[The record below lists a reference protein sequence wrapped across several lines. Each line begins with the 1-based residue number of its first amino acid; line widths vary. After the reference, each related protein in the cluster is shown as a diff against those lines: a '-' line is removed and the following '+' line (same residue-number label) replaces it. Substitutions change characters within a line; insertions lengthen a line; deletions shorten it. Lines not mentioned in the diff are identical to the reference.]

1 VKKII
6 SILLALGLV
15 LGLTV
20 MAVPT
25 AAQPPCATV
34 TGTAPFCA
42 SATDTYNITFTSAV
56 TLLSGNDK
64 LSVEF
69 GAGTTFGTFVLGD
82 VKVKVNADAAVSVPL
97 ASIEA
102 AAPGLKFLLPIGVN
116 IAPGDTV
123 SVAIAKVINPATAGT
138 YSLCLDYQLVCCD
151 AVVFCC
157 VDYIVAPAI
166 SEYDFS
172 FDFSPTYPGLK
183 AGYVPPM
190 KACGQNDSG
199 QDPVTGFNTTEI
211 GGVFYDQFDLIFGT
225 TIVGCATPCDNV
237 TVTVGLVDAPAGATV
252 DLVINGTSITLD
264 LNPATLAIEDQD
276 DIDVVTLSE
285 NMTPGEIWPS
295 LIHVDSVGDYTI
307 CFYADCGAPPPC
319 SEGGGIIA
327 DECMEFH
334 AYQWKDAYQIPLYRK
349 WNLVSLPLVPFVT
362 DIDTMLDAYP
372 LEADIQ
378 VIWYYDRCA
387 NKWSSYKGGGL
398 TDMVDGNSYW
408 VKVDYSHTN
417 PAKAPG
423 LYHGCLWVWGVAAP
437 MPPDAPSAYAVCEG
451 WNMVGFRSMVTR
463 ADELYLVNFWDAAA
477 TWPDYGMIYEW
488 NASAQNWVFGAPATV
503 DMTPGVGYWIP
514 FEVDG
519 TIYP

>member
-25 AAQPPCATV
+25 TAQPPCATV
-34 TGTAPFCA
+34 TATVPPFCA
-42 SATDTYNITFTSAV
+42 GGTDTYNIAIASFPAS
-56 TLLSGNDK
+56 LLAANDK

-69 GAGTTFGTFVLGD
+69 GAGTTFGTFLTGD
-82 VKVKVNADAAVSVPL
+82 ITVNAVNVDVTKVVKTDSKLVFPTPI
-97 ASIEA
+97 SITA
-102 AAPGLKFLLPIGVN
+102 GA
-116 IAPGDTV
+116 TV
-123 SVAIAKVINPATAGT
+123 TIVIAKVINPVVDGPYT
-138 YSLCLDYQLVCCD
+138 LCLDYQLSCCD
-151 AVVFCC
+151 PEVFCC
-157 VDYIVAPAI
+157 VTYNIAPAV

-183 AGYVPPM
+183 AGYVPPF

-199 QDPVTGFNTTEI
+199 EDFDTVYNASMDAWLT
-211 GGVFYDQFDLIFGT
+211 QFDLNLIT
-225 TIVGCATPCDNV
+225 TIVGCLTPCANV
-237 TVTVGLVDAPAGATV
+237 TVTVGLVTAAAGSTV
-252 DLVINGTSITLD
+252 TMQIDGTWIQLD
-264 LNPATLAIEDQD
+264 LDSATPIPDAAN
-276 DIDVVTLSE
+276 IDVVTLTT
-285 NMTPGEIWPS
+285 NMTETWPS
-295 LIHVDSVGDYTI
+295 LIHVDKVGDYVI